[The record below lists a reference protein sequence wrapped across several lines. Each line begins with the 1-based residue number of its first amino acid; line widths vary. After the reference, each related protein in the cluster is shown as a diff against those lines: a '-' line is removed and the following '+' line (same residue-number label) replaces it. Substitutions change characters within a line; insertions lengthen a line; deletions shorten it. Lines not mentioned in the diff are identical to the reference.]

1 MHEGSQKISAIWA
14 QYMATYLTEEEKVL
28 AADFQERRA
37 VFLRDG
43 LEPALAIAAQG
54 DGAGLQK
61 HHEAKLLPLFE
72 DMHSGQQE
80 AGGSSDPCRGGGICP
95 RRERV

>member
-1 MHEGSQKISAIWA
+1 MRASSKINALWA

-28 AADFQERRA
+28 AADFQDRRA

-54 DGAGLQK
+54 DGARLQE
-61 HHEAKLLPLFE
+61 HHDAKAAAAVRGHASAPTGNWRLFRSVSRARN
-72 DMHSGQQE
+72 MPAPGTS
-80 AGGSSDPCRGGGICP
+80 
-95 RRERV
+95 

>member
-1 MHEGSQKISAIWA
+1 
-14 QYMATYLTEEEKVL
+14 MATYLTEEEKVL

-54 DGAGLQK
+54 DGARLQE
-61 HHEAKLLPLFE
+61 HHDGKLLPLFE
-72 DMHSGQQE
+72 DMHQRQQE
-80 AGGSSDPCRGGGICP
+80 TGGSSDPCRGGGICP
-95 RRERV
+95 CRRRS